1 MFVDEAH
8 IRLKAGDGGNGS
20 ASFRREKFI
29 PLGGPDGGDGGK
41 GGDVYIVCDENVSD
55 LEDFRFTPFY
65 QAGNGKRGASRQQY
79 GESGKDIFIKL
90 PAGTLLFNPETGSVV
105 AELLTHGEKILILK
119 GGKGG
124 LGNVHFKSS
133 TNRAPRQTTK
143 GEIGQESEY
152 DLVLKTIADAGFVGF
167 PNAGK
172 STLISLLTL
181 ARPKIASYPFTTLHV
196 NVGVLDYPEKYER
209 ITLADIPGLIKGASE
224 NKGLGH
230 EFLRHIERCKALLL
244 IVDMAGTDARKPD
257 DDYKD
262 LLEELKLYDENLL
275 SKKRIV
281 IANKM
286 DEDSAQENLKTF
298 KKKYKGLKIIP
309 ISCLSEEGIDE
320 LKEAIYS
327 EVKS

>member
-41 GGDVYIVCDENVSD
+41 GGDVYIVCDENVGD

-65 QAGNGKRGASRQQY
+65 QAGNGKRGASRQKY
-79 GESGKDIFIKL
+79 GESGKDVYIKL
-90 PAGTLLFNPETGSVV
+90 PAGTLLLNPETGSVV
-105 AELLTHGEKILILK
+105 AELLNHGEKILILK

-143 GEIGQESEY
+143 GEMGQESEY
-152 DLVLKTIADAGFVGF
+152 DLILKTIADAGFVGF

-172 STLISLLTL
+172 STLISMLTL

-196 NVGVLDYPEKYER
+196 NVGVLNFPEKYEHV
-209 ITLADIPGLIKGASE
+209 TLADIPGLIKGASE

-230 EFLRHIERCKALLL
+230 QFLRHIERCKALLM
-244 IVDMAGTDARKPD
+244 IIDMAGTDARKPE

-262 LLEELKLYDENLL
+262 LLEELKLYDESLL

-298 KKKYKGLKIIP
+298 KKKNKGLKIVP
-309 ISCLSEEGIDE
+309 ISCLTEEGIDE
-320 LKEAIYS
+320 LKDAIYS
-327 EVKS
+327 AVK